1 MKLGQQV
8 DDHLAF
14 APGMHPPGIERSAVK
29 RVFSKTG

>member
-14 APGMHPPGIERSAVK
+14 AAGMRPPGIERSAVK
-29 RVFSKTG
+29 TFS